1 MGNMQT
7 TMTKNIKKEII
18 RQISHENKK
27 IKNNIIETFIND
39 FLYNYRE
46 VKNDSLFIDYLLTI
60 LGKK

>member
-1 MGNMQT
+1 MEALKGNMQT

-27 IKNNIIETFIND
+27 IKNNIIEAVIND

-46 VKNDSLFIDYLLTI
+46 VKNDSLFID
-60 LGKK
+60 